1 MGIIYML
8 TSPDNKKYI
17 GQTIQ
22 GFTKRMYGHKHGKS
36 YCRALRNAINHF
48 GFDTFKKEIIW
59 EGDNCSLCDM
69 EKYYINT
76 YDTLYPN
83 GYNLSSGGG
92 RGEHRSKDTIQLMV
106 NNQREMAKQRNKG
119 LLGFIIENRSKK
131 DGHITSWSFG
141 TYKLRWGGFK
151 TKEDVLNFQNIY
163 TENPENI
170 KKTYLQKRTKNGNGC
185 VYYRKDRK
193 KWCLSKNNKYMG
205 SYETKEEAEKARIL
219 LL

>member
-1 MGIIYML
+1 ML

-59 EGDNCSLCDM
+59 ECDNCSLCDM

-83 GYNLSSGGG
+83 GYNSYDSM
-92 RGEHRSKDTIQLMV
+92 GEFYYNEGDMENAMKFYTKAKEMYPSAVSANTMISEISK
-106 NNQREMAKQRNKG
+106 
-119 LLGFIIENRSKK
+119 S
-131 DGHITSWSFG
+131 
-141 TYKLRWGGFK
+141 
-151 TKEDVLNFQNIY
+151 
-163 TENPENI
+163 
-170 KKTYLQKRTKNGNGC
+170 
-185 VYYRKDRK
+185 
-193 KWCLSKNNKYMG
+193 
-205 SYETKEEAEKARIL
+205 
-219 LL
+219 